1 MLAHGLM
8 RNRLLQ
14 CGRGRL
20 ATEDGLRQQLRP
32 EGFGQ
37 ERLVPDIARER
48 DGRLGVVDGLGQP
61 FTQLEKTPRHAL
73 MGLSAHDFVGARLE
87 DRL

>member
-48 DGRLGVVDGLGQP
+48 RPPRRGGRLGQP

-73 MGLSAHDFVGARLE
+73 MGLSAHDFVGARLN